1 MSGLR
6 KNIPARSAPPLTTAA
21 AAAEAK
27 QQQEPERRVNLPPQT
42 VGLQIPE
49 IDVIGKELSENDGE
63 IIAQPAVQQKQAG
76 PHRLNTQNREGE
88 TIFLAR
94 SVFTHW

>member
-1 MSGLR
+1 MMAKSLR
-6 KNIPARSAPPLTTAA
+6 SQPYSRSR
-21 AAAEAK
+21 
-27 QQQEPERRVNLPPQT
+27 Q
-42 VGLQIPE
+42 
-49 IDVIGKELSENDGE
+49 D
-63 IIAQPAVQQKQAG
+63 